1 MMYTLFDGTGHVS
14 LKPLTYTRPVAEIRV
29 GIFSVREKWE
39 KYLGD
44 ECKVR
49 TKDYLTEKYNG
60 NDMAGSLGIAATV
73 LPNSKLVHAIK
84 KLEINQLLIKDG
96 TVIAINELPEANA
109 DFDSYLDGFEML
121 EYDDDISF
129 LINPC
134 DIFSLNGKELEAD
147 FNLLDIHDSKKN
159 LAIGQNNQV
168 IGDDVF
174 VEEGAIVNA
183 CILNSSTGPIY
194 IESGAEIMEGTI
206 IRGPFAALKGSVCKV
221 GTKVYGPTTLGPCSK
236 IGGEVNNCVFQ
247 GYSNKGHDGFL
258 GNSVIGEWCNL
269 GADTNSSN
277 LKNNYSNIRVWSY
290 SAEGNID
297 TNLQFHGLIMGDHSK
312 CGINTMFNTG
322 TIVGV
327 GANLFGGNFLPKFIP
342 SFSWGGS
349 EITETYQF
357 DKAMSVASVVMQR
370 RNLTLTDADK
380 NILSQVFTDS
390 KKYRS
395 WE

>member
-1 MMYTLFDGTGHVS
+1 MYTLFDGIGHVS

-29 GIFSVREKWE
+29 GIFSLREKWE
-39 KYLGD
+39 KHLDD
-44 ECKVR
+44 ECRVR

-60 NDMAGSLGIAATV
+60 NDLAGSLGIAATV
-73 LPNSKLVHAIK
+73 LPNTKLVQAIK

-96 TVIAINELPEANA
+96 TVIAINELPEVNV
-109 DFDSYLDGFEML
+109 DFDQYLDGFEMV
-121 EYDDDISF
+121 EYTDEILF

-147 FNLLDIHDSKKN
+147 FRLLNVDNRKKN
-159 LAIGQNNQV
+159 LDIEQNNQV
-168 IGDDVF
+168 IGDNVL
-174 VEEGAIVNA
+174 VEDGAIVNA
-183 CILNSSTGPIY
+183 CILNSSTVPIY

-221 GTKVYGPTTLGPCSK
+221 GTKVYGPTTLGPYSK

-247 GYSNKGHDGFL
+247 GYANKGHDGFL

-290 SAEGNID
+290 GSEATVD
-297 TNLQFHGLIMGDHSK
+297 TNLQFHGVIMGDHSK

-349 EITETYQF
+349 EITETYHF
-357 DKAMSVASVVMQR
+357 DKAMSVASIVMER
-370 RNLTLTDADK
+370 RNLTLTDTDQ
-380 NILSQVFTDS
+380 NILRQVFADS
-390 KKYRS
+390 KKYRD

>member
-1 MMYTLFDGTGHVS
+1 MYTLFDGIGHVS

-29 GIFSVREKWE
+29 GIFSLREKWE
-39 KYLGD
+39 KHLDD
-44 ECKVR
+44 ECRVR

-60 NDMAGSLGIAATV
+60 NDLAGSLGIAATV
-73 LPNSKLVHAIK
+73 LPNTKLVQAIK

-96 TVIAINELPEANA
+96 TVIAINELPEVNV
-109 DFDSYLDGFEML
+109 DFDQYLDGFEMI
-121 EYDDDISF
+121 EYTDEISF

-147 FNLLDIHDSKKN
+147 FRLLNVDNRKKN
-159 LAIGQNNQV
+159 LDIEQNNLV
-168 IGDDVF
+168 IGDNVL
-174 VEEGAIVNA
+174 VEDGAIVNA

-221 GTKVYGPTTLGPCSK
+221 GTKVYGPTTLGPYSK

-247 GYSNKGHDGFL
+247 GYANKGHDGFL

-290 SAEGNID
+290 GSEATVD
-297 TNLQFHGLIMGDHSK
+297 TNLQFHGVIMGDHSK

-349 EITETYQF
+349 EITETYHF
-357 DKAMSVASVVMQR
+357 DKAMSVASIVMER
-370 RNLTLTDADK
+370 RNLTLTDADQ
-380 NILSQVFTDS
+380 NILRQVFADS
-390 KKYRS
+390 KKYRD

>member
-1 MMYTLFDGTGHVS
+1 MYTLFDGIGHVS

-29 GIFSVREKWE
+29 GIFSLREKWE
-39 KYLGD
+39 KHLDD
-44 ECKVR
+44 ECRVR

-60 NDMAGSLGIAATV
+60 NDLAGSLGIAATV
-73 LPNSKLVHAIK
+73 LPNTKLVQAIK

-96 TVIAINELPEANA
+96 TVIAINELPEVNV
-109 DFDSYLDGFEML
+109 DFDQYLDGFEMI
-121 EYDDDISF
+121 EYTDEISF

-147 FNLLDIHDSKKN
+147 FRLLNVDNRKKSLDIE
-159 LAIGQNNQV
+159 QNNQV
-168 IGDDVF
+168 IGDNVL
-174 VEEGAIVNA
+174 VEDGAIVNA

-221 GTKVYGPTTLGPCSK
+221 GTKVYGPTTLGPYSK

-247 GYSNKGHDGFL
+247 GYANKGHDGFL

-290 SAEGNID
+290 GSEATVD
-297 TNLQFHGLIMGDHSK
+297 TNLQFHGVIMGDHSK

-349 EITETYQF
+349 EITETYHF
-357 DKAMSVASVVMQR
+357 DKAMSVASIVMER
-370 RNLTLTDADK
+370 RNLTLTDADQ
-380 NILSQVFTDS
+380 NILRQVFADS
-390 KKYRS
+390 KKYRD

>member
-1 MMYTLFDGTGHVS
+1 MYTLFDGIGHVS

-29 GIFSVREKWE
+29 GIFSLREKWE
-39 KYLGD
+39 KHLDD
-44 ECKVR
+44 ECRVR

-60 NDMAGSLGIAATV
+60 NDLAGSLGIAATV
-73 LPNSKLVHAIK
+73 LPNTKLVQAIK

-96 TVIAINELPEANA
+96 TVIAINELPEVNV
-109 DFDSYLDGFEML
+109 DFDQYLDGFEMI
-121 EYDDDISF
+121 EYTDEISF

-147 FNLLDIHDSKKN
+147 FRLLNVDNRKKN
-159 LAIGQNNQV
+159 LDIEQNNRV
-168 IGDDVF
+168 IGDNVLIED
-174 VEEGAIVNA
+174 GAIVNA

-221 GTKVYGPTTLGPCSK
+221 GTKVYGPTTLGPYSK

-247 GYSNKGHDGFL
+247 GYANKGHDGFL

-290 SAEGNID
+290 GSEATVD
-297 TNLQFHGLIMGDHSK
+297 TNLQFHGVIMGDHSK

-349 EITETYQF
+349 EITETYHF
-357 DKAMSVASVVMQR
+357 DKAMSVASIVMER
-370 RNLTLTDADK
+370 RNLTLTDADQ
-380 NILSQVFTDS
+380 NILRQVFADS
-390 KKYRS
+390 KKYRD

>member
-1 MMYTLFDGTGHVS
+1 MYTLFDGIGHVS

-29 GIFSVREKWE
+29 GIFSLREKWE
-39 KYLGD
+39 KHLDD
-44 ECKVR
+44 ECRVR

-60 NDMAGSLGIAATV
+60 NDLAGSLGIAATV
-73 LPNSKLVHAIK
+73 LPNTKLVQAIK

-96 TVIAINELPEANA
+96 TVIAINELPEVNV
-109 DFDSYLDGFEML
+109 DFDQYLDGFEMI
-121 EYDDDISF
+121 EYTDEISF

-147 FNLLDIHDSKKN
+147 FRLLNVDNRKKN
-159 LAIGQNNQV
+159 LDIEQNNQV
-168 IGDDVF
+168 IGDNVL
-174 VEEGAIVNA
+174 VEDGAIVNA

-221 GTKVYGPTTLGPCSK
+221 GTKVYGPTTLGPYSK

-247 GYSNKGHDGFL
+247 GYANKGHDGFL

-290 SAEGNID
+290 GSEATVD
-297 TNLQFHGLIMGDHSK
+297 TNLQFHGVIMGDHSK

-349 EITETYQF
+349 EIIETYHF
-357 DKAMSVASVVMQR
+357 DKAMSVASIVMER
-370 RNLTLTDADK
+370 RNLTLTDADQ
-380 NILSQVFTDS
+380 NILRQVFADS
-390 KKYRS
+390 KKYRD

>member
-1 MMYTLFDGTGHVS
+1 MYTLFDGIGHVS

-29 GIFSVREKWE
+29 GIFSLREKWE
-39 KYLGD
+39 KHLDD
-44 ECKVR
+44 ECRVR

-60 NDMAGSLGIAATV
+60 NDLAGSLGIAATV
-73 LPNSKLVHAIK
+73 LPNTKLVQAIK

-96 TVIAINELPEANA
+96 TVIAINELPEVNV
-109 DFDSYLDGFEML
+109 DFDQYLDGFEMI
-121 EYDDDISF
+121 EYTDEISF

-147 FNLLDIHDSKKN
+147 FRLLNVDNRKKN
-159 LAIGQNNQV
+159 LDIEQNNQV
-168 IGDDVF
+168 IGDNVL
-174 VEEGAIVNA
+174 VEDGAIVNA

-221 GTKVYGPTTLGPCSK
+221 GTKVYGPTTLGPYSK

-247 GYSNKGHDGFL
+247 GYANKGHDGFL

-290 SAEGNID
+290 GSEATVD
-297 TNLQFHGLIMGDHSK
+297 TNLQFHGVIMGDHSK

-349 EITETYQF
+349 EITETYHF
-357 DKAMSVASVVMQR
+357 DKAMSVASIVMER
-370 RNLTLTDADK
+370 RNLTLTDADQ
-380 NILSQVFTDS
+380 NILRQVFADS
-390 KKYRS
+390 KKYRD

>member
-1 MMYTLFDGTGHVS
+1 MYTLFDGIGHVS

-29 GIFSVREKWE
+29 GIFSLREKWE
-39 KYLGD
+39 KHLDD
-44 ECKVR
+44 ECRVR

-60 NDMAGSLGIAATV
+60 NDLAGSLGIAATV
-73 LPNSKLVHAIK
+73 LPNTKLVQAIK

-96 TVIAINELPEANA
+96 TVIAINELPEVNV
-109 DFDSYLDGFEML
+109 DFDQYLAGFEMI
-121 EYDDDISF
+121 EYTDEISF

-147 FNLLDIHDSKKN
+147 FRLLNVDNRKKN
-159 LAIGQNNQV
+159 LDIEQNNQV
-168 IGDDVF
+168 IGDNVL
-174 VEEGAIVNA
+174 VEDGAIVNA

-221 GTKVYGPTTLGPCSK
+221 GTKVYGPTTLGPYSK

-247 GYSNKGHDGFL
+247 GYANKGHDGFL

-290 SAEGNID
+290 GSEATVD
-297 TNLQFHGLIMGDHSK
+297 TNLQFHGVIMGDHSK

-349 EITETYQF
+349 EITETYHF
-357 DKAMSVASVVMQR
+357 DKAMSVASIVMER
-370 RNLTLTDADK
+370 RNLTLTDTDQ
-380 NILSQVFTDS
+380 NILRQVFADS
-390 KKYRS
+390 KKYRD